1 MTTAGQGNSAN
12 YWARMDAMINLAA
25 QYGIVI
31 FLNPVTTGGCGN
43 EVGGNNNPLWPM
55 LTENRS
61 IGNAGVINTYAFGE
75 FLGNRYKSFRNIVWL
90 HGDDY
95 ICNGKGGGSPAADDL
110 PVMDI
115 MNGIAA
121 AGDTHPQT
129 IELWVPSSSFDNV
142 DFIPPN
148 GKSNVN
154 GVYTY
159 NPPYVETLHA
169 WNQAT
174 APALLLEAN
183 YEWDNL
189 SGYEPNDA
197 SCPYAGY
204 ASACEYEYTL
214 RKEYWDAALAGS
226 TAGFINGN
234 SLIAGGFCLYH
245 STCTLGTRWT
255 NYMSS
260 PGFANFGY
268 WKSLLSNLLKIAG
281 GFCLHP
287 STCTPGTRWT
297 NYMNSPG
304 FVNFGY
310 WKSLLLSLPWWVLT
324 PDQNNNYVTSGRGT
338 AYSSSASCT
347 TGSHANCFT
356 PDNYVTASSYST
368 SSASGLV
375 AYIPCYATT
384 AKYGCLGTGGLSV
397 AMNQLGA
404 NPTARWYDPTAGTL
418 TTICSPSGTPCSGS
432 SQTFTPTGVNGAGDP
447 DWVLVVSA
455 QAVSPDR
462 PHE

>member
-310 WKSLLLSLPWWVLT
+310 WKSLLLSLPW
-324 PDQNNNYVTSGRGT
+324 
-338 AYSSSASCT
+338 
-347 TGSHANCFT
+347 
-356 PDNYVTASSYST
+356 
-368 SSASGLV
+368 
-375 AYIPCYATT
+375 
-384 AKYGCLGTGGLSV
+384 GC
-397 AMNQLGA
+397 
-404 NPTARWYDPTAGTL
+404 
-418 TTICSPSGTPCSGS
+418 
-432 SQTFTPTGVNGAGDP
+432 
-447 DWVLVVSA
+447 
-455 QAVSPDR
+455 
-462 PHE
+462 

>member
-1 MTTAGQGNSAN
+1 MTTAEQGNSAN

-183 YEWDNL
+183 YEEDNL
-189 SGYEPNDA
+189 SGYERELPVCW
-197 SCPYAGY
+197 SVRIPVYA
-204 ASACEYEYTL
+204 A
-214 RKEYWDAALAGS
+214 
-226 TAGFINGN
+226 
-234 SLIAGGFCLYH
+234 
-245 STCTLGTRWT
+245 
-255 NYMSS
+255 
-260 PGFANFGY
+260 
-268 WKSLLSNLLKIAG
+268 
-281 GFCLHP
+281 
-287 STCTPGTRWT
+287 
-297 NYMNSPG
+297 
-304 FVNFGY
+304 
-310 WKSLLLSLPWWVLT
+310 
-324 PDQNNNYVTSGRGT
+324 
-338 AYSSSASCT
+338 
-347 TGSHANCFT
+347 
-356 PDNYVTASSYST
+356 
-368 SSASGLV
+368 
-375 AYIPCYATT
+375 
-384 AKYGCLGTGGLSV
+384 
-397 AMNQLGA
+397 
-404 NPTARWYDPTAGTL
+404 
-418 TTICSPSGTPCSGS
+418 
-432 SQTFTPTGVNGAGDP
+432 
-447 DWVLVVSA
+447 
-455 QAVSPDR
+455 
-462 PHE
+462 

>member
-1 MTTAGQGNSAN
+1 
-12 YWARMDAMINLAA
+12 MINLAA

-31 FLNPVTTGGCGN
+31 FFNPVTTGGCGN
-43 EVGGNNNPLWPM
+43 EVSGNDNPLWPM

-61 IGNAGVINTYAFGE
+61 ISNAGVTNTSAFGE
-75 FLGNRYKSFRNIVWL
+75 FLGNRYKSFPNIVWL

-110 PVMDI
+110 PVIDI

-129 IELWVPSSSFDNV
+129 IELWSLPPSSSFDNV

-159 NPPYVETLHA
+159 NPTYVETLHA

-183 YEWDNL
+183 YEWGNIL
-189 SGYEPNDA
+189 GYEPNDPHCA
-197 SCPYAGY
+197 YPGRA
-204 ASACEYEYTL
+204 ADRITEAIPHWMARLLRLLPDSACEYEYTL
-214 RKEYWDAALAGS
+214 RKEFYDATLAGA
-226 TAGFINGN
+226 TAGYINGTTQ
-234 SLIAGGFCLYH
+234 IASSGFCLY
-245 STCTLGTRWT
+245 
-255 NYMSS
+255 
-260 PGFANFGY
+260 
-268 WKSLLSNLLKIAG
+268 
-281 GFCLHP
+281 P
-287 STCTPGTRWT
+287 STCTPGTGWT
-297 NYMNSPG
+297 KYMSSPG

-324 PDQNNNYVTSGRGT
+324 PDQNNNYVTGGRGT
-338 AYSSSASCT
+338 AYSGSASCT
-347 TGSHANCFT
+347 INSHANCFT

-384 AKYGCLGTGGLSV
+384 AKYGCTGTGGLTV

-404 NPTARWYDPTAGTL
+404 NPTARWYDPTAGTF

-447 DWVLVVSA
+447 DWVLVVSG
-455 QAVSPDR
+455 QAVSPHP